1 MRGLSSGGGKTTATG
16 FRTPAWRIG
25 WALLLVAALGAGAAC
40 GSDAGQE
47 SPSTPEASPSPSPVA
62 ATPTARGDRPQVLR
76 TPVVGRAGQGGPSY
90 TVLLPDGKPHTTANI
105 RVSDLYGDGSLH
117 IFATEPLSGRVMW
130 LRGLDDVVEL
140 SEGLTQPV
148 RVHAAD
154 VDGDSHN
161 DLVVADIGILGPTN
175 RLVGSVVL
183 LRNDGSFA
191 FEPIKLLEDVGRVAC
206 AEVADLDGD
215 GDLDI
220 AVCIFGHLDGRVVWL
235 EQTARL
241 EFVEHVLDDRPGA
254 IHAYPFDADG
264 DGDLDIAVALS
275 QESEEVLLFR
285 NDGTGSFE
293 REVLFAADEKFY
305 GLSGIELADLD
316 SDGDTDILYT
326 NGDTLDPADRE
337 ILPNNFYGLAW
348 LENDG
353 SGTFTSHELTR
364 YWGAYAVKAVDL
376 DGDSDLDLVLSGM
389 QLPDMYPQDEVQNL
403 IWLRNDGNQ
412 VFERLVPDIVLPPF
426 MITLNVADVDGDGT
440 PEIIGGSHNYTGGDE
455 GHRLVYFNIPTSE
468 TK

>member
-1 MRGLSSGGGKTTATG
+1 MRGLSSGGGKPSATESRAPVARG
-16 FRTPAWRIG
+16 RGSAWHIG
-25 WALLLVAALGAGAAC
+25 WALLLVAALGAGTAC
-40 GSDAGQE
+40 GSDAPQE
-47 SPSTPEASPSPSPVA
+47 PSSTPEASPSPSPVA
-62 ATPTARGDRPQVLR
+62 ATPTAQGDGPQAIRTQVVARPA
-76 TPVVGRAGQGGPSY
+76 PGGGSY

-130 LRGLDDVVEL
+130 LRGLDDAVEL

-154 VDGDSHN
+154 VDGDSHK

-175 RLVGSVVL
+175 RPVGSVVL
-183 LRNDGSFA
+183 LRNDGTFE
-191 FEPIKLLEDVGRVAC
+191 FEPIKLLEGVGRVAC
-206 AEVADLDGD
+206 AEAADLDGD

-235 EQTARL
+235 EQTAKL
-241 EFVEHVLDDRPGA
+241 DFVEHVLDDRPGA

-264 DGDLDIAVALS
+264 DGDLDLAVALS

-285 NDGTGSFE
+285 NDGAGGFE

-326 NGDTLDPADRE
+326 NGDTLDPAERRSF
-337 ILPNNFYGLAW
+337 P
-348 LENDG
+348 
-353 SGTFTSHELTR
+353 TTSTASR
-364 YWGAYAVKAVDL
+364 GWRTMDQGPSPA
-376 DGDSDLDLVLSGM
+376 
-389 QLPDMYPQDEVQNL
+389 
-403 IWLRNDGNQ
+403 
-412 VFERLVPDIVLPPF
+412 
-426 MITLNVADVDGDGT
+426 
-440 PEIIGGSHNYTGGDE
+440 
-455 GHRLVYFNIPTSE
+455 TS
-468 TK
+468 

>member
-1 MRGLSSGGGKTTATG
+1 MKRTSHRTATRFSG
-16 FRTPAWRIG
+16 LPAAVWARRAG
-25 WALLLVAALGAGAAC
+25 WGVLLAAVLGAGAAC
-40 GSDAGQE
+40 GDGAQEPGEHVAAE
-47 SPSTPEASPSPSPVA
+47 SPTPVA
-62 ATPTARGDRPQVLR
+62 AQADAGDAPAAPAAKTIV
-76 TPVVGRAGQGGPSY
+76 PSVPEGGSY

-105 RVSDLYGDGSLH
+105 RVNDLYGDGSLH
-117 IFATEPLSGRVMW
+117 ILATEPLSGRVMW
-130 LRGLDDVVEL
+130 LRGLDDVVEI

-154 VDGDSHN
+154 VDGDSYR

-175 RLVGSVVL
+175 RPVGRVVL

-191 FEPIKLLEDVGRVAC
+191 FQPITLLEDVGRVAC
-206 AEVADLDGD
+206 AEAADLDGD

-235 EQTARL
+235 EQTGPL

-254 IHAYPFDADG
+254 IHAYPFDAEG
-264 DGDLDIAVALS
+264 DGDLDLAVALS

-285 NDGTGSFE
+285 NDGAGGFE

-326 NGDTLDPADRE
+326 NGDTLDPAERE

-364 YWGAYAVKAVDL
+364 YWGAYAVKAADL

-403 IWLRNDGNQ
+403 IWLRNNGNQ
-412 VFERLVPDIVLPPF
+412 EFERLVPDIVLPPF
-426 MITLNVADVDGDGT
+426 MITLEVADVDGDGT
-440 PEIIGGSHNYTGGDE
+440 PEILGGSHNYTGGDE
-455 GHRLVYFNIPTSE
+455 GHRLVFFNIPISE
-468 TK
+468 PK

>member
-1 MRGLSSGGGKTTATG
+1 MYCVGRGGAIIFDSVVSEAKNALRGLCSGGGKPATRG
-16 FRTPAWRIG
+16 FRTPARGRGSARRIG
-25 WALLLVAALGAGAAC
+25 WALLLIAALGAGAAC
-40 GSDAGQE
+40 GGETPREASDA
-47 SPSTPEASPSPSPVA
+47 STPEASPSPSPVA
-62 ATPTARGDRPQVLR
+62 ATPTAQGDGPRALR
-76 TPVVGRAGQGGPSY
+76 TQVVGRTGPGGGSY

-105 RVSDLYGDGSLH
+105 RVSDMYGDGSLH

-130 LRGLDDVVEL
+130 LRGLDEVVEL

-154 VDGDSHN
+154 VDGDSHK

-175 RLVGSVVL
+175 RPVGSVVL
-183 LRNDGSFA
+183 LRNDGSFE

-206 AEVADLDGD
+206 AEAADLDGD

-235 EQTARL
+235 EQTGPL

-264 DGDLDIAVALS
+264 DGDLDLAVALS

-285 NDGTGSFE
+285 NDGAGGFE

-326 NGDTLDPADRE
+326 NGDTLDPAERE

-353 SGTFTSHELTR
+353 SGTFTNHELTR
-364 YWGAYAVKAVDL
+364 YWGAYAVKAADL

-389 QLPDMYPQDEVQNL
+389 QLAGHVPARRGPEPDMAQEQRQPGV
-403 IWLRNDGNQ
+403 
-412 VFERLVPDIVLPPF
+412 
-426 MITLNVADVDGDGT
+426 
-440 PEIIGGSHNYTGGDE
+440 
-455 GHRLVYFNIPTSE
+455 
-468 TK
+468 